1 MSVSN
6 MREAMG
12 SMAEGFAFPTGRL
25 FLSLSF
31 AYACFMA
38 LLLQKAILPLWP
50 EMHAG
55 HGLLMND
62 AIVFHNMAVEIA
74 QRIQAN
80 GWSEWHIYPQGA
92 SANVGL
98 LSLLYALLGPDPA
111 WFIPFNAAAHA
122 TGALLIYRIGAR
134 LVDGN
139 AGKLGGL
146 LAAICFLVF
155 PSALQ
160 WYGQN
165 HKDAF
170 AIVGLL
176 LVLDAWL
183 AIHDDQYFAE
193 VRDTIRVFFAALL
206 GTVLLGLV
214 RPYFVVVVALG
225 LLSSFLISSIWR
237 SRAKVAA
244 IRLTFVVVV
253 TLLAA
258 VFVRSGMAEG
268 VYGRNSDGMN
278 VGAYTSATEK
288 FLWNESDGVPTILEK
303 TLRRASEL
311 RSHFVF
317 FGRSVGAGSE
327 IDGDRLPNTAWAA
340 LAYMPRAL
348 FVGLFAPF
356 PDTWGE
362 RVTLPRLIGAIET
375 AAWYLAC
382 LGAIFSVTRYRSRK
396 LLAGAVFCAVLITM
410 LAYIHPNVGTL
421 YRQRFGL
428 WHFFMLVGCIG
439 WVSLLLERFS
449 RRPVSASPI
458 AVNDRFPGQRANA
471 LTPSDRLSGQGA
483 VVMLITLAC
492 YLGFFARDL
501 LITGQLGL
509 GGDLDAFFAAAMIPM
524 FFVSCLAM
532 PLGDA
537 LVLPFVSARNGSTGG
552 DARLLRGAL
561 SLALA
566 LLFGAT
572 CFVLVSAPLI
582 VSLVLSSATEE
593 TQDLTVT
600 LARWFAPIIT
610 LSSWTVVGNAALNS
624 LRKPRASALGQFVVP
639 VVTLAALVLA
649 PSGQIMA
656 ACIGG
661 MLFGTLMNALFV
673 FWQLRVNGL
682 LLLPGSSLF
691 AATQGVRR
699 IYWPLV
705 AAAILPAALIPMNY
719 AFATSVSTGMGATW
733 AFSSKIVVLFSGL
746 ASVGATAVVLPR
758 MANLISSAGGGHVRS
773 DANLLI
779 ALGVWLGGV
788 LMLGGFLFA
797 EPLVA
802 ILLGKGLSITEV
814 KDLALIAKIGLMQIP
829 VVIVG
834 VLANK
839 LAVAAGRSDRVMYSS
854 VVAFSLNFLI
864 NVLLVPKIGVLGVA
878 IGALLGGAASLT
890 VALAGVHRRI
900 GLSLPEIFIAAAS
913 WLSWVAV
920 CFGLLSGSEAVLI
933 SGVVLL
939 GLMARLQ
946 WVVLD
951 KSNTAMKTSERVQ
964 CSS

>member
-1 MSVSN
+1 MSVVN

-25 FLSLSF
+25 FWSLSF

-55 HGLLMND
+55 HGLLVND

-74 QRIQAN
+74 QRIHAN

-134 LVDGN
+134 LVDGD

-146 LAAICFLVF
+146 LAAICFLIF

-183 AIHDDQYFAE
+183 AIHDDQYFVK
-193 VRDTIRVFFAALL
+193 VRDTIRVFFVALL
-206 GTVLLGLV
+206 GATLLGLV

-225 LLSSFLISSIWR
+225 FLASFLISSIWR
-237 SRAKVAA
+237 SKAEVAA

-258 VFVRSGMAEG
+258 VFVRFSIAEG
-268 VYGRNSDGMN
+268 VYSSNSEGVN
-278 VGAYTSATEK
+278 VGAYTSTAEK
-288 FLWNESDGVPTILEK
+288 FHWNESNGVPTILEK
-303 TLRRASEL
+303 TLERASEL
-311 RSHFVF
+311 RAHFVF

-348 FVGLFAPF
+348 FVGLLAPF

-362 RVTLPRLIGAIET
+362 RVTLPRLIGAMET
-375 AAWYLAC
+375 AVWYLAC
-382 LGAIFSVTRYRSRK
+382 LGAIFSVARYRSRK
-396 LLAGAVFCAVLITM
+396 LLAGTVFCAVLVTM

-439 WVSLLLERFS
+439 WVGLLLERFS
-449 RRPVSASPI
+449 RRTVSVSPL
-458 AVNDRFPGQRANA
+458 AVNDSFPEQITNT

-483 VVMLITLAC
+483 GVMLITLAG

-501 LITGQLGL
+501 LLTGQLGF
-509 GGDLDAFFAAAMIPM
+509 GGELDAFFAAAMIPM
-524 FFVSCLAM
+524 FFVGCLAM
-532 PLGDA
+532 PFGDA
-537 LVLPFVSARNGSTGG
+537 LVLPFVLARNGAPNGH
-552 DARLLRGAL
+552 ARLLRGTL
-561 SLALA
+561 SLALLFLVGA
-566 LLFGAT
+566 AFLL
-572 CFVLVSAPLI
+572 LVSAPW
-582 VSLVLSSATEE
+582 LVALLLRGSTEE
-593 TQDLTVT
+593 TQDLAVT
-600 LARWFAPIIT
+600 LLRWFAPIIT
-610 LSSWTVVGNAALNS
+610 LSAWTVVGNAALNS

-639 VVTLAALVLA
+639 VVTLAALVLS

-661 MLFGTLMNALFV
+661 MLFGTLMNALYV
-673 FWQLRVNGL
+673 FWQLRASGL
-682 LLLPGSSLF
+682 LLVPGNSLF
-691 AATQGVRR
+691 AATQDVRR
-699 IYWPLV
+699 FYWPLV

-733 AFSSKIVVLFSGL
+733 AFASKIVVLFSGL

-758 MANLISSAGGGHVRS
+758 MANLISSSGGHVRS
-773 DANLLI
+773 DANRLI
-779 ALGVWLGGV
+779 AIGVWLGGM

-802 ILLGKGLSITEV
+802 ILLGKGLSIIEV
-814 KDLALIAKIGLMQIP
+814 KDLALIAKVGLMQIP

-834 VLANK
+834 VFANK

-913 WLSWVAV
+913 WLSWVVV
-920 CFGLLSGSEAVLI
+920 CFGLLSRSEAVLI
-933 SGVVLL
+933 SGIVVL

-946 WVVLD
+946 WMVLD

>member
-1 MSVSN
+1 MSKQSK
-6 MREAMG
+6 
-12 SMAEGFAFPTGRL
+12 AEVAHTDGLGFPRGRL
-25 FLSLSF
+25 FWSLSF

-74 QRIQAN
+74 QRIHAN

-98 LSLLYALLGPDPA
+98 LALLYALLGPDPA

-134 LVDGN
+134 LVDSDV
-139 AGKLGGL
+139 GKLGGL
-146 LAAICFLVF
+146 LAAMCFLVF

-170 AIVGLL
+170 SIVGLL

-183 AIHDDQYFAE
+183 AIHDDQYVVE
-193 VRDTIRVFFAALL
+193 VRDTIRVFFMALL
-206 GTVLLGLV
+206 GAVLMGLV
-214 RPYFVVVVALG
+214 RPYFVVVVTLG
-225 LLSSFLISSIWR
+225 LSASFLISSIWR
-237 SRAKVAA
+237 SRVKVAA
-244 IRLTFVVVV
+244 IRLAFV
-253 TLLAA
+253 LGLAFMAA
-258 VFVRSGMAEG
+258 VFVRFGVAEG
-268 VYGRNSDGMN
+268 VYGGDSEGMN
-278 VGAYTSATEK
+278 VGAYIWKETE
-288 FLWNESDGVPTILEK
+288 EIPTILDK

-311 RSHFVF
+311 RAHFVY

-327 IDGDRLPNTAWAA
+327 IDGDQLPHTAWAA

-348 FVGLFAPF
+348 FVGLLAPF

-362 RVTLPRLIGAIET
+362 RVTLPRLIGAMET
-375 AAWYLAC
+375 AVWYLAC
-382 LGAIFSVTRYRSRK
+382 FGVIFSVARYRSRK

-449 RRPVSASPI
+449 RRIVSSSPI
-458 AVNDRFPGQRANA
+458 AANDAFPEQAAKA
-471 LTPSDRLSGQGA
+471 LASSDRLSGQGA

-501 LITGQLGL
+501 LLTGQLGI
-509 GGDLDAFFAAAMIPM
+509 GYELDAFFAAAMIPM

-532 PLGDA
+532 PFSDA
-537 LVLPFVSARNGSTGG
+537 LVQPFVSARNSSSGG

-561 SLALA
+561 SLALV
-566 LLFGAT
+566 LLFAAT
-572 CFVLVSAPLI
+572 CFVLVCAPWL
-582 VSLVLSSATEE
+582 VSLVLSAATEK

-600 LARWFAPIIT
+600 LARWFTPIIM
-610 LSSWTVVGNAALNS
+610 LSAWTVVGNAALNS
-624 LRKPRASALGQFVVP
+624 LRKPRVSALGQLVVP
-639 VVTLAALVLA
+639 IITLASLVLA
-649 PSGQIMA
+649 PSGQMMG

-661 MLFGTLMNALFV
+661 MILGTLINALFV

-682 LLLPGSSLF
+682 SLMPSSSLF
-691 AATQGVRR
+691 AETQEVRH

-705 AAAILPAALIPMNY
+705 AAAILPTALIPMNY
-719 AFATSVSTGMGATW
+719 AFAALVSTGMGSTW
-733 AFSSKIVVLFSGL
+733 AFASKIVVLFSGL

-758 MANLISSAGGGHVRS
+758 MVVLISSAGGRYVRR
-773 DANLLI
+773 DTNLLI
-779 ALGVWLGGV
+779 AIGVWLGGV

-814 KDLALIAKIGLMQIP
+814 RDLALIAKIGLMQIP

-839 LAVAAGRSDRVMYSS
+839 LAVAVGSSARVMYSS
-854 VVAFSLNFLI
+854 ALAFAVNFLI
-864 NVLLVPKIGVLGVA
+864 NFLLVPKIGVLGVA
-878 IGALLGGAASLT
+878 IGALLGGVVSLS
-890 VALAGVHRRI
+890 VVLAGVHRQI
-900 GLSLPEIFIAAAS
+900 GLSLSEIFISAACWS
-913 WLSWVAV
+913 SWVAV

-933 SGVVLL
+933 SGIILL

-951 KSNTAMKTSERVQ
+951 KSNTPMKTSERVA

>member
-1 MSVSN
+1 MSLRN
-6 MREAMG
+6 IPEAMG
-12 SMAEGFAFPTGRL
+12 SMAESSAYPTGQL
-25 FLSLSF
+25 FWSLSF

-38 LLLQKAILPLWP
+38 LLLQKVILPLWP

-55 HGLLMND
+55 NGLLMND
-62 AIVFHNMAVEIA
+62 AIVFHNMAAEIA
-74 QRIQAN
+74 QRIHAN

-122 TGALLIYRIGAR
+122 TGALLIYRIGVR
-134 LVDGN
+134 LVGGDV
-139 AGKLGGL
+139 GKLGGL

-183 AIHDDQYFAE
+183 AIHDDQYVVE
-193 VRDTIRVFFAALL
+193 VRGTIRALFAALL
-206 GTVLLGLV
+206 GVLLLGFV
-214 RPYFVVVVALG
+214 RPYFVVVAALG
-225 LLSSFLISSIWR
+225 LSASFLISSIWR
-237 SRAKVAA
+237 SRAKVVA
-244 IRLTFVVVV
+244 IRLVFIVV
-253 TLLAA
+253 LASMA
-258 VFVRSGMAEG
+258 AFFVRFGIAEG
-268 VYGRNSDGMN
+268 VYGSHGEGIN
-278 VGAYTSATEK
+278 VGAYASTSEK
-288 FLWNESDGVPTILEK
+288 FLWKENDGMPEILDK

-311 RSHFVF
+311 RAHFVYY
-317 FGRSVGAGSE
+317 GRSVGAGSE
-327 IDGDRLPNTAWAA
+327 IDGDRRPTTAWAA

-348 FVGLFAPF
+348 FLGLFAPF
-356 PDTWGE
+356 PDRWGE
-362 RVTLPRLIGAIET
+362 RVTLPRLIGAMET

-382 LGAIFSVTRYRSRK
+382 LGVIVSVARYGSRK
-396 LLAGAVFCAVLITM
+396 MLAGTIFCIALITM
-410 LAYIHPNVGTL
+410 PAYIHPNVGTL

-428 WHFFMLVGCIG
+428 WHFFMLVGCLG
-439 WVSLLLERFS
+439 WVSLLHGRFS
-449 RRPVSASPI
+449 RRPVSGSPI
-458 AVNDRFPGQRANA
+458 AVSDSLPGQRSMA
-471 LTPSDRLSGQGA
+471 LTSADRSSGQGA
-483 VVMLITLAC
+483 VVILITLAC

-501 LITGQLGL
+501 LLTGQLGF
-509 GGDLDAFFAAAMIPM
+509 GGELDALFAAVIIPM

-532 PLGDA
+532 PFSDA
-537 LVLPFVSARNGSTGG
+537 LVLPFVSARKSSARG
-552 DARLLRGAL
+552 DAPLLRGTL

-572 CFVLVSAPLI
+572 CFVLVSAPWL

-610 LSSWTVVGNAALNS
+610 LSAWTVVGNAALNS
-624 LRKPRASALGQFVVP
+624 LGKPRVSALGQFVVP
-639 VVTLAALVLA
+639 SITLAALVLV
-649 PSGQIMA
+649 PSEQIMA

-661 MLFGTLMNALFV
+661 MTLGTLINAVFV

-691 AATQGVRR
+691 AATHEVRR

-705 AAAILPAALIPMNY
+705 AAAILPTALIPMNY
-719 AFATSVSTGMGATW
+719 AFAASVSTGMGATW
-733 AFSSKIVVLFSGL
+733 AFASKIVVLFSGV

-758 MANLISSAGGGHVRS
+758 LASLISSAGVDARR
-773 DANLLI
+773 DANFLI
-779 ALGVWLGGV
+779 AIGVWLGGV
-788 LMLGGFLFA
+788 LMFGGFLFA

-802 ILLGKGLSITEV
+802 ILLGKGLSIIEV
-814 KDLALIAKIGLMQIP
+814 RDLALIAKIGSMQIP
-829 VVIVG
+829 VVIVA

-839 LAVAAGRSDRVMYSS
+839 LAVAGGRSARVMYSS
-854 VVAFSLNFLI
+854 VLAFSVNLLI
-864 NVLLVPKIGVLGVA
+864 NSLLVPKIGVLGVA
-878 IGALLGGAASLT
+878 IGALLGGVISLWF
-890 VALAGVHRRI
+890 VLAGVHRHI
-900 GLSLPEIFIAAAS
+900 GLPLSGIFIAAAC

-920 CFGLLSGSEAVLI
+920 CFSLLSGSQAVLV
-933 SGVVLL
+933 SGIVLL

-946 WVVLD
+946 WVSLD
-951 KSNTAMKTSERVQ
+951 KSNSAKKASERVV

>member
-12 SMAEGFAFPTGRL
+12 LMAEGFAFPSGRL
-25 FLSLSF
+25 YWALSF

-50 EMHAG
+50 EIHAG

-74 QRIQAN
+74 QRIQAS

-98 LSLLYALLGPDPA
+98 LSLLYAMLGPDPA
-111 WFIPFNAAAHA
+111 WFIPFNSAAHA
-122 TGALLIYRIGAR
+122 AGALLIYRIGAR
-134 LVDGN
+134 LVDGDV
-139 AGKLGGL
+139 GKLGGL

-183 AIHDDQYFAE
+183 AIHDDRYFVE
-193 VRDTIRVFFAALL
+193 VRDTIRVFLAALL
-206 GTVLLGLV
+206 GAVLVGLV
-214 RPYFVVVVALG
+214 RPYFVVVVVLG
-225 LLSSFLISSIWR
+225 LLASFLISSIWR

-244 IRLTFVVVV
+244 IRLAFVVV
-253 TLLAA
+253 LALMAA
-258 VFVRSGMAEG
+258 VFVRYGVAEG
-268 VYGRNSDGMN
+268 VYGGNSEGIN
-278 VGAYTSATEK
+278 VGAYASTSEK
-288 FLWNESDGVPTILEK
+288 FLWKETEGMPPILEK

-311 RSHFVF
+311 RSHFVL

-362 RVTLPRLIGAIET
+362 RVTLPRLIGAMET

-382 LGAIFSVTRYRSRK
+382 LGAIFSVARYRSRK

-439 WVSLLLERFS
+439 WVSLLLERLS
-449 RRPVSASPI
+449 RRPVSVSPI
-458 AVNDRFPGQRANA
+458 AVNDRFPGQRATV
-471 LTPSDRLSGQGA
+471 LTPSDRLLGQGA

-532 PLGDA
+532 PFSDA
-537 LVLPFVSARNGSTGG
+537 LVLPFVSARNSSYGG
-552 DARLLRGAL
+552 DARLLRGILTFAL
-561 SLALA
+561 V
-566 LLFGAT
+566 LLFAAT
-572 CFVLVSAPLI
+572 CFVLVSAPWL
-582 VSLVLSSATEE
+582 VSLVLTSATEE

-610 LSSWTVVGNAALNS
+610 LSAWTVVGNAALNS

-639 VVTLAALVLA
+639 IVTLAALVLA
-649 PSGQIMA
+649 PSGKIMV

-661 MLFGTLMNALFV
+661 MILGTMINALFV
-673 FWQLRVNGL
+673 FWKLRVNGL
-682 LLLPGSSLF
+682 LLLPGKSLF
-691 AATQGVRR
+691 EATREVRR

-705 AAAILPAALIPMNY
+705 AAAVLPTALIPMNY
-719 AFATSVSTGMGATW
+719 AFATSVGTGMGATW
-733 AFSSKIVVLFSGL
+733 AFASKIVVLFSGL

-758 MANLISSAGGGHVRS
+758 LANLISSAGGGHVRR

-802 ILLGKGLSITEV
+802 ILLGKGLSINEV
-814 KDLALIAKIGLMQIP
+814 RDLALIAKIGLMQIP

-839 LAVAAGRSDRVMYSS
+839 LAVAAGRSAWVMYSS
-854 VVAFSLNFLI
+854 VLAFSLNFLI
-864 NVLLVPKIGVLGVA
+864 NFLLVPKIGVLGVA
-878 IGALLGGAASLT
+878 IGSLLGSAVSLA
-890 VALAGVHRRI
+890 VVLAGVHRHI
-900 GLSLPEIFIAAAS
+900 GLSLSEIFIAAAS

-939 GLMARLQ
+939 GLMARLH

-951 KSNTAMKTSERVQ
+951 KSNTAMRTSERVV

>member
-1 MSVSN
+1 
-6 MREAMG
+6 
-12 SMAEGFAFPTGRL
+12 
-25 FLSLSF
+25 
-31 AYACFMA
+31 
-38 LLLQKAILPLWP
+38 
-50 EMHAG
+50 
-55 HGLLMND
+55 
-62 AIVFHNMAVEIA
+62 
-74 QRIQAN
+74 
-80 GWSEWHIYPQGA
+80 
-92 SANVGL
+92 
-98 LSLLYALLGPDPA
+98 
-111 WFIPFNAAAHA
+111 
-122 TGALLIYRIGAR
+122 
-134 LVDGN
+134 
-139 AGKLGGL
+139 
-146 LAAICFLVF
+146 
-155 PSALQ
+155 
-160 WYGQN
+160 
-165 HKDAF
+165 
-170 AIVGLL
+170 
-176 LVLDAWL
+176 
-183 AIHDDQYFAE
+183 
-193 VRDTIRVFFAALL
+193 
-206 GTVLLGLV
+206 
-214 RPYFVVVVALG
+214 
-225 LLSSFLISSIWR
+225 
-237 SRAKVAA
+237 
-244 IRLTFVVVV
+244 
-253 TLLAA
+253 
-258 VFVRSGMAEG
+258 
-268 VYGRNSDGMN
+268 
-278 VGAYTSATEK
+278 
-288 FLWNESDGVPTILEK
+288 
-303 TLRRASEL
+303 
-311 RSHFVF
+311 
-317 FGRSVGAGSE
+317 
-327 IDGDRLPNTAWAA
+327 
-340 LAYMPRAL
+340 
-348 FVGLFAPF
+348 
-356 PDTWGE
+356 
-362 RVTLPRLIGAIET
+362 
-375 AAWYLAC
+375 
-382 LGAIFSVTRYRSRK
+382 
-396 LLAGAVFCAVLITM
+396 
-410 LAYIHPNVGTL
+410 
-421 YRQRFGL
+421 
-428 WHFFMLVGCIG
+428 
-439 WVSLLLERFS
+439 
-449 RRPVSASPI
+449 
-458 AVNDRFPGQRANA
+458 
-471 LTPSDRLSGQGA
+471 
-483 VVMLITLAC
+483 MLITLAC

-572 CFVLVSAPLI
+572 CVVLVSAPWI

-593 TQDLTVT
+593 TQDLAVT

-624 LRKPRASALGQFVVP
+624 LRKPRVSALGQFVVP
-639 VVTLAALVLA
+639 VVTLAALVVA

-661 MLFGTLMNALFV
+661 MLFGALMNALFV
-673 FWQLRVNGL
+673 FWQLRASGL
-682 LLLPGSSLF
+682 LLLPGRSLF
-691 AATQGVRR
+691 AETQGVRR

-746 ASVGATAVVLPR
+746 AGVGATAVVLPR

-854 VVAFSLNFLI
+854 VLAFAVNFLI

-878 IGALLGGAASLT
+878 IGALLGGAVSLT
-890 VALAGVHRRI
+890 VVLAGVHRHI

>member
-1 MSVSN
+1 MPK
-6 MREAMG
+6 AMG
-12 SMAEGFAFPTGRL
+12 SVAEGFAFPTERL
-25 FLSLSF
+25 FWSLSF

-62 AIVFHNMAVEIA
+62 AIMFHNMAVEIA
-74 QRIQAN
+74 QRIHAN

-98 LSLLYALLGPDPA
+98 LSLLYTLLGPDPA

-134 LVDGN
+134 LVGSDL
-139 AGKLGGL
+139 GKLGGL
-146 LAAICFLVF
+146 LAAICFLIF

-183 AIHDDQYFAE
+183 AIHDDQYAVE

-206 GTVLLGLV
+206 GTLLLGLV
-214 RPYFVVVVALG
+214 RPYFVVLVALA
-225 LLSSFLISSIWR
+225 LLVSFLISSIWR
-237 SRAKVAA
+237 SRAKVAL
-244 IRLTFVVVV
+244 IRLAFIVAIA
-253 TLLAA
+253 LLAA
-258 VFVRSGMAEG
+258 VFVRFGMTEG
-268 VYGRNSDGMN
+268 VYGSNLEKMN
-278 VGAYTSATEK
+278 VGAYQSEAEK
-288 FLWNESDGVPTILEK
+288 FHWNESDRMPTILEK

-311 RSHFVF
+311 RAHFVF

-327 IDGDRLPNTAWAA
+327 IDGDRLPNAAWEA
-340 LAYMPRAL
+340 LAYMPRAT

-362 RVTLPRLIGAIET
+362 RVTLPRLIGAVET

-382 LGAIFSVTRYRSRK
+382 LGVIFSVTRYRSRK
-396 LLAGAVFCAVLITM
+396 LLAGVVFCAVVITM
-410 LAYIHPNVGTL
+410 LAYVHPNVGTL

-439 WVSLLLERFS
+439 WVGLLLERFS
-449 RRPVSASPI
+449 RPTISVSPI
-458 AVNDRFPGQRANA
+458 AVNDRFPEQRANA
-471 LTPSDRLSGQGA
+471 LTPSDSLSGQGA

-501 LITGQLGL
+501 LLTGQLGL
-509 GGDLDAFFAAAMIPM
+509 GGDLDAFFATAMITM
-524 FFVSCLAM
+524 FFVNCLAI
-532 PLGDA
+532 PFGEA
-537 LVLPFVSARNGSTGG
+537 LVLPFVSARNSSPGG
-552 DARLLRGAL
+552 DLCLLRGTL
-561 SLALA
+561 SLALV
-566 LLFGAT
+566 LLFGVT
-572 CFVLVSAPLI
+572 CFALVSAPWM

-600 LARWFAPIIT
+600 LVRWFAPIIT
-610 LSSWTVVGNAALNS
+610 LSAWTVVGNAALNS
-624 LRKPRASALGQFVVP
+624 LRKPRASALSQFVVP
-639 VVTLAALVLA
+639 IITLAALVLA
-649 PSGQIMA
+649 PSEKIMV

-661 MLFGTLMNALFV
+661 MIVGTLINALFV
-673 FWQLRVNGL
+673 FWHLRVNGL
-682 LLLPGSSLF
+682 LLLPGSSVF
-691 AATQGVRR
+691 AATREVRR
-699 IYWPLV
+699 NYWPLV
-705 AAAILPAALIPMNY
+705 AAAVLPTALIPMNY
-719 AFATSVSTGMGATW
+719 AFAASVSTGMGATW
-733 AFSSKIVVLFSGL
+733 AFASKIVLLFSGL
-746 ASVGATAVVLPR
+746 TSVGATAVVLPR
-758 MANLISSAGGGHVRS
+758 MADLISSAGGRVRS

-779 ALGVWLGGV
+779 ALGVWMGGV

-829 VVIVG
+829 VVIIG

-839 LAVAAGRSDRVMYSS
+839 LAVGVGRSAWVMYSS
-854 VVAFSLNFLI
+854 VLAFSLNLLFNI
-864 NVLLVPKIGVLGVA
+864 LLVPKIGVLGVA
-878 IGALLGGAASLT
+878 IGSLMGGAVSLT
-890 VALAGVHRRI
+890 VVLAGVHRHI
-900 GLSLPEIFIAAAS
+900 GLSLPETLIAAAC

-920 CFGLLSGSEAVLI
+920 CIGLLSGSEAVFV

-939 GLMARLQ
+939 GLIARLH

-951 KSNTAMKTSERVQ
+951 KSNTAMRTSE
-964 CSS
+964 